1 MNRIEIIR
9 PSGAEQKVSSMYADL
24 ARRGAVA
31 PAGNCPVEQSAAF
44 LTLCASQS
52 CGKCV
57 PCRVGLN
64 QMSLILGRILEGD
77 GEMEDLETLETLAR
91 TIRDSADCPIGYE
104 AAGSMLDSLQSF
116 HEDFLAHIQSNHC
129 TATFVPVPC
138 KLGCPA
144 HVDIPE
150 YIALVKE
157 KRYADAVQVI
167 RYDNPFPAAC
177 ALVCEHPCENA
188 CRRNMVDDAINI
200 RGIKRMAIDNAGTVP
215 TPEPLPSTGKKVAVV
230 GGGPSGLTAAYFLQL
245 MGHQVTVF
253 EQRKKLGGMMRY
265 GIPRYRLPE
274 SYLSADIDA
283 ILGTGVEAKLETPI
297 TGELYERLRKEYD
310 AVYIAIGAHAANS
323 LGVPGEDAGNV
334 LSAVEL
340 LRAMGDEK
348 KLDLS
353 GKRVVVVGGGN
364 VAMDCTRTAMRL
376 GAKEVKCVYR
386 RRQKDMT
393 ALPEEVEG
401 AIAESCEMVTMMA
414 PVRVEKD
421 DKGNVA
427 ALIVQPQIPGAYD
440 RGRPRPVKA
449 DREEVRL
456 ECDVIVA
463 AIGQVVD
470 SATFAERGLPVNRL
484 RRFRQRGRF
493 RRRRRGQRPLHR
505 HPGGGGG

>member
-1 MNRIEIIR
+1 MNRIEIIH
-9 PSGAEQKVSSMYADL
+9 PSGAEQKVSSLYADL

-44 LTLCASQS
+44 LTLCVSQS

-64 QMSLILGRILEGD
+64 QMSLILNRILEGG

-157 KRYADAVQVI
+157 KRYADAVRVI

-215 TPEPLPSTGKKVAVV
+215 TPKPLPATGKKVAVV

-274 SYLSADIDA
+274 IYLSEDIDD
-283 ILGTGVEAKLETPI
+283 ILLTGVDAMMDAPI
-297 TGELYERLRKEYD
+297 T
-310 AVYIAIGAHAANS
+310 
-323 LGVPGEDAGNV
+323 
-334 LSAVEL
+334 
-340 LRAMGDEK
+340 
-348 KLDLS
+348 
-353 GKRVVVVGGGN
+353 
-364 VAMDCTRTAMRL
+364 
-376 GAKEVKCVYR
+376 
-386 RRQKDMT
+386 
-393 ALPEEVEG
+393 
-401 AIAESCEMVTMMA
+401 
-414 PVRVEKD
+414 
-421 DKGNVA
+421 
-427 ALIVQPQIPGAYD
+427 
-440 RGRPRPVKA
+440 
-449 DREEVRL
+449 
-456 ECDVIVA
+456 
-463 AIGQVVD
+463 
-470 SATFAERGLPVNRL
+470 
-484 RRFRQRGRF
+484 
-493 RRRRRGQRPLHR
+493 
-505 HPGGGGG
+505 